1 MAGKRGGPRFEE
13 ITIKLDKKYFRVINA
28 VCGGDQRKI
37 NRLIR
42 RLIAEAL
49 SGKQMEELIKLAES
63 PIKRRKEVVEE
74 EPSVE

>member
-1 MAGKRGGPRFEE
+1 MEKKRGGPRFEE

-42 RLIAEAL
+42 RLIAESL
-49 SGKQMEELIKLAES
+49 NGKQMDELIKLAES
-63 PIKRRKEVVEE
+63 PVRRRKGVVEE
-74 EPSVE
+74 EPTVE